1 MGLIA
6 LKCYF
11 NNNTA
16 SVKTRNQEFP
26 FMHAL
31 YLKPKEHRRLLG
43 GHLWVFSNE
52 LREVPRDIAA
62 GDTVQLFTH
71 DGRLLGAGFFN
82 PQSLISFRLLTRDDR
97 LPDREFFRVK
107 IMEALRLR
115 EKIYPSTETNAW
127 RLVHGESDGLPGLIV
142 DRFDKALVLQSFSAG
157 MDRHLQL
164 ITEVLKELFN
174 PSAIV
179 IRNESPLRELEGLP
193 LYREMILGNEEQN
206 WQIIHDGG
214 ISYRVNILEG
224 QKTGFFLDQR
234 ENRRLVRK
242 YAQDAD
248 VLDVYTNDGG
258 FALNAM
264 HAGARST
271 VMVDISQEALQRAEE
286 NARMNGLERF
296 SIIASDAFEALGRLR
311 QENRTFDLVILD
323 PPSFTKSRKTVP
335 TALKAYAKL
344 NRLGL
349 QLVRDEGFLATASCS
364 HHVSEED
371 FLAAV
376 HLGALQAGKHLRL
389 ISRNAQPPDHP
400 VLLSM
405 PETGYLKF
413 ACFYVTSL

>member
-1 MGLIA
+1 M
-6 LKCYF
+6 
-11 NNNTA
+11 
-16 SVKTRNQEFP
+16 Q
-26 FMHAL
+26 AL

-62 GDTVQLFTH
+62 GETVQLFTH
-71 DGRLLGAGFFN
+71 DGRLLGTGFFN
-82 PQSLISFRLLTRDDR
+82 PQSLIAFRLLTRSEEQ
-97 LPDREFFRVK
+97 PDRDFFRRK
-107 IMEALRLR
+107 ILEALKLR

-164 ITEVLKELFN
+164 ITEVLKELFK
-174 PSAIV
+174 PSTVV

-193 LYREMILGNEEQN
+193 LYREMVLGTPDDAQ
-206 WQIIHDGG
+206 QVIFDDG

-234 ENRRLVRK
+234 ENRRIIRK
-242 YAQDAD
+242 YSAGAD
-248 VLDVYTNDGG
+248 VLDIYTNDGG

-271 VMVDISQEALQRAEE
+271 TMVDISQDALQRAEY
-286 NARMNGLERF
+286 NARLNGMKDF
-296 SIIASDAFEALGRLR
+296 SIVASDAFEALAKLK
-311 QENRTFDLVILD
+311 QENRSFDLVILD

-335 TALKAYAKL
+335 TALKAYVKL

-376 HLGALQAGKHLRL
+376 HLGAMHAGKHLRM
-389 ISRNAQPPDHP
+389 ICRNSQPPDHP
-400 VLLSM
+400 MLLSM

>member
-1 MGLIA
+1 
-6 LKCYF
+6 
-11 NNNTA
+11 
-16 SVKTRNQEFP
+16 
-26 FMHAL
+26 MHAL
-31 YLKPKEHRRLLG
+31 YLKPKEHRRLIS

-62 GDTVQLFTH
+62 GETAQLFTH
-71 DGRLLGAGFFN
+71 DGRLMGTGFFN
-82 PQSLISFRLLTRDDR
+82 PHSLISFRLLTRDEEQ
-97 LPDREFFRVK
+97 PDREFFRRK
-107 IMEALRLR
+107 ISEALRLR
-115 EKIYPSTETNAW
+115 EKIYPATETNAY

-142 DRFDKALVLQSFSAG
+142 DRFDRAIVIQSFSAG
-157 MDRHLQL
+157 MDRHMPL
-164 ITEVLKELFN
+164 ITELLTELFD
-174 PSAIV
+174 PQAIV

-193 LYREMILGNEEQN
+193 LYREVLKGSPDETQQVIT
-206 WQIIHDGG
+206 DGG

-234 ENRRLVRK
+234 ENRRIIRRF
-242 YAQDAD
+242 AEGAD

-264 HAGARST
+264 HAGAKST
-271 VMVDISQEALQRAEE
+271 TMVDISQEALQRAEQ
-286 NARMNGLERF
+286 NARMNGMGNF
-296 SIIASDAFEALGRLR
+296 SIVASDAFEALAGLR
-311 QENRTFDLVILD
+311 QEQRSFDLVVLD
-323 PPSFTKSRKTVP
+323 PPSFTKTRKSVP
-335 TALKAYAKL
+335 TALKAYTKL
-344 NRLGL
+344 NRMGL

-376 HLGALQAGKHLRL
+376 HLGALHAGKHLRL

-405 PETGYLKF
+405 PETSYLKF